1 MNAYDLTG
9 RTAVVTGGARGIGQA
24 IAVRLLASGANVMI
38 WDVDKATLEAAPA
51 ALDGGDKVDTALADV
66 TDPDAVEAAH
76 ARTLE
81 RFGGIDVLVNDAG
94 ISGPTVPTWENTL
107 EDWNRV
113 VAVNLTGTFICC
125 KVVVPGMMARGYGRI
140 VNLASIAGK
149 EGPAGCPAYAAAKAG
164 VIGFTK
170 SLAKEVVSAGVLVNC
185 VTPSA
190 TRTKFLEQLSE
201 SHLQNLL
208 DTNDDIPMGRLG
220 EASDVA
226 PLVAWLCTEDCS
238 FSTGAAFDVSGGR
251 ATY

>member
-94 ISGPTVPTWENTL
+94 ISGPTVPTWRT
-107 EDWNRV
+107 RSR
-113 VAVNLTGTFICC
+113 TGT
-125 KVVVPGMMARGYGRI
+125 
-140 VNLASIAGK
+140 ASSRSTS
-149 EGPAGCPAYAAAKAG
+149 PVLSYAARWWYR
-164 VIGFTK
+164 
-170 SLAKEVVSAGVLVNC
+170 E
-185 VTPSA
+185 
-190 TRTKFLEQLSE
+190 
-201 SHLQNLL
+201 
-208 DTNDDIPMGRLG
+208 
-220 EASDVA
+220 
-226 PLVAWLCTEDCS
+226 
-238 FSTGAAFDVSGGR
+238 
-251 ATY
+251 

>member
-1 MNAYDLTG
+1 MNAYDLKG
-9 RTAVVTGGARGIGQA
+9 RTAVVTGGARGIGRA
-24 IAVRLLASGANVMI
+24 IAERLLASGANVML
-38 WDVDKATLEAAPA
+38 WDIDVATLEATA
-51 ALDGGDKVDTALADV
+51 AELGDSGPVETAIADV
-66 TDPDAVEAAH
+66 TDPNAVEAAH
-76 ARTLE
+76 AATVD

-94 ISGPTVPTWENTL
+94 ISGPTVRTWEYTL

-125 KVVVPGMMARGYGRI
+125 KAVAPGMMARGYGRI

-164 VIGFTK
+164 VIGLTK
-170 SLAKEVVSAGVLVNC
+170 SLAKEVADAGVLVNC

-190 TRTKFLEQLSE
+190 TRTQFLDQLSE
-201 SHLQNLL
+201 SHLQHIL
-208 DTNDDIPMGRLG
+208 DTNDGIPLGRLG
-220 EASDVA
+220 EVEDVA
-226 PLVAWLCTEDCS
+226 RLVAWLCSEDCS